1 VKVIKSGKKNKMTKE
16 MMQEILDDWKSWRH
30 DIYESNKSTWNTR
43 DDSKVDM
50 IGRILEEKLEWLKK

>member
-1 VKVIKSGKKNKMTKE
+1 MTKE
-16 MMQEILDDWKSWRH
+16 MIQEILDDWKSWRH

-50 IGRILEEKLEWLKK
+50 IGRILGEKLEWLEK